1 MSTESLTDARR
12 LAYTFP
18 HEAQEPS
25 GRARMNKLTAEERTN
40 LARQAANVRW
50 EKTKGKSESNRKGG
64 ST

>member
-1 MSTESLTDARR
+1 
-12 LAYTFP
+12 
-18 HEAQEPS
+18 
-25 GRARMNKLTAEERTN
+25 MNKLTAEERTN